1 MLLTF
6 VANNVKMKHIQAN
19 IKHLRGLKELSQ
31 ERFAEELGWSRS
43 IVSSYE
49 EARSEPPIDR
59 LIDLSN
65 YFSIPIDILVRN
77 DLRMAK
83 DTSFI
88 EIGNK
93 RVLFPVTVNEN
104 NEDLIEIIPTSASA
118 GYLAGYDDPEY
129 IEQLQKI
136 KLPFLPTGTHRAFPI
151 KGDSMLPVKD
161 GSFIVAKFVE
171 DISDVKNGRTY
182 IILTKEDGLVY
193 KRVYNL
199 SEEKQSLLLSS
210 DNKAYQPYEV
220 PIEHVLELWEFTCCI
235 NTQEYDEKELK
246 LSSIMAMF
254 QELKVE
260 LEAVQKIA

>member
-1 MLLTF
+1 
-6 VANNVKMKHIQAN
+6 MKHIQAN
-19 IKHLRGLKELSQ
+19 IKHLRALKDLSQ

-43 IVSSYE
+43 IVGSYE
-49 EARSEPPIDR
+49 EGRSEPPIDR
-59 LIDLSN
+59 LIDLSD
-65 YFSIPIDILVRN
+65 YFQIPIDILVKN
-77 DLRMAK
+77 DLRLAK
-83 DTSFI
+83 GTSFI

-93 RVLFPVTVNEN
+93 RILFPVSVNED
-104 NEDLIEIIPTSASA
+104 NEDLIEIIPAKASA

-161 GSFIVAKFVE
+161 GAFIVAKFVE
-171 DISDVKNGRTY
+171 ELSDIKNGRTY
-182 IILTKEDGLVY
+182 VILTKEDGLVY

-199 SEEKQSLLLSS
+199 VNEKQSLLLSS

-220 PIEHVLELWEFTCCI
+220 PIENVLELWEFTCCI

-246 LSSIMAMF
+246 MSSIMAMF

-260 LEAVQKIA
+260 LEAVQKMA